1 MITRSVLPRICPKLS
16 FREEGTG
23 AGGGSTGE
31 EACEMEV
38 MFIGDFTAKE
48 GASGDAMIV
57 PRALWPFGCDTAGWW
72 PGGVEGGGWG
82 GGGGA
87 AARICQRWK
96 GRPPI
101 SVCAGPPVRARI
113 SSGQ

>member
-48 GASGDAMIV
+48 GASGDARIV
-57 PRALWPFGCDTAGWW
+57 PRALWPFGCDTAGGDGARGDGAGGRRRGFG
-72 PGGVEGGGWG
+72 PGGE
-82 GGGGA
+82 A
-87 AARICQRWK
+87 LL
-96 GRPPI
+96 PY
-101 SVCAGPPVRARI
+101 PVGLDRLI
-113 SSGQ
+113 QHG